1 MAADS
6 RPANDDAPPSPSLVD
21 RLLAAARRKKTRRPQ
36 PPRPVPEPGMPV
48 ARRRAIDRIG
58 LAMAVM
64 IVAMPVATWIGAT
77 RIAARDR
84 AATAQIV
91 ATAAPIEAARA
102 GHDRA
107 RTLLTATW
115 RGPTAGMVVEA
126 LARSLP
132 PEAALLR
139 VDRAP
144 TGALSVE
151 VAAPDP
157 DRLMAALR
165 REPALTALHATGQV
179 QGDGA
184 MRVTLETRR

>member
-1 MAADS
+1 
-6 RPANDDAPPSPSLVD
+6 
-21 RLLAAARRKKTRRPQ
+21 
-36 PPRPVPEPGMPV
+36 
-48 ARRRAIDRIG
+48 
-58 LAMAVM
+58 MAVM

-102 GHDRA
+102 EHDRA
-107 RTLLTATW
+107 RMLLAAAW
-115 RGPTAGMVVEA
+115 RKPTAGTVVEA
-126 LARSLP
+126 LAHSLP
-132 PEAALLR
+132 VETALLR
-139 VDRAP
+139 VDRTP

-165 REPALTALHATGQV
+165 REPALSALHATGQV

-184 MRVTLETRR
+184 MRVTLETRQ

>member
-1 MAADS
+1 
-6 RPANDDAPPSPSLVD
+6 
-21 RLLAAARRKKTRRPQ
+21 
-36 PPRPVPEPGMPV
+36 
-48 ARRRAIDRIG
+48 
-58 LAMAVM
+58 MAVM

-84 AATAQIV
+84 AATARIV

-102 GHDRA
+102 EHDRA
-107 RTLLTATW
+107 RMLLAAAW
-115 RGPTAGMVVEA
+115 RGPTAGTVVEA
-126 LARSLP
+126 LAGSLP
-132 PEAALLR
+132 VEAALLR
-139 VDRAP
+139 VDRTP